1 MSILLISFGPV
12 SLGWQIL
19 GLILVDS
26 NLTWNASHL
35 IFEILV
41 SGKKITNKTQI
52 KILMGSWR

>member
-1 MSILLISFGPV
+1 MSILLISFGLV

-19 GLILVDS
+19 GLISVDS
-26 NLTWNASHL
+26 NLIWNASHL

-41 SGKKITNKTQI
+41 SGKKIRNKTQI

>member
-26 NLTWNASHL
+26 NLIWNASHL

-41 SGKKITNKTQI
+41 SGKKIRNKTQI